1 MLSLLKGKIKFILP
15 CLIFLILL
23 TACNNPKEKKT
34 KASSESNQT
43 NIDKVLKTPNWVA
56 NSPIQQS
63 PNFNKNKKVKAVVNF
78 MATGDNLYHDSVIT
92 DGKQIN
98 GSYDYN
104 YIYKNIKEAVQS
116 SDLAVVNQETPIA
129 GNVLG
134 VQGYP
139 TFNTPEEVGQ
149 SLVDT
154 GFNIVTQATNHIMDM
169 GLAGVQNTRDY
180 WKKHSGIVSLGINE
194 NQEERNEIKSIKKNG
209 IEFAL
214 LNYTYGTNG
223 KNIEP
228 AQSWAVNV
236 IDKEAIKNDVK
247 KAKKN
252 FDIVIVMIH
261 WGKEYD
267 FLPSNDQKELAQY
280 LTDLGVD
287 VVIGNHPH
295 VIQPVEWKRNHEG
308 HQTLI
313 YYSLGNLISS
323 QEKLETMVGGLS
335 YIQFVQY
342 EDDTSGVRQAA
353 FLPTVTN
360 YTEGKKN
367 FNIHFLE
374 GYSEEYSRKHGI
386 KEFVGPVSLKDF
398 KHIPK
403 NVLGDWYKEK

>member
-1 MLSLLKGKIKFILP
+1 
-15 CLIFLILL
+15 
-23 TACNNPKEKKT
+23 
-34 KASSESNQT
+34 
-43 NIDKVLKTPNWVA
+43 
-56 NSPIQQS
+56 
-63 PNFNKNKKVKAVVNF
+63 
-78 MATGDNLYHDSVIT
+78 
-92 DGKQIN
+92 
-98 GSYDYN
+98 
-104 YIYKNIKEAVQS
+104 
-116 SDLAVVNQETPIA
+116 
-129 GNVLG
+129 
-134 VQGYP
+134 
-139 TFNTPEEVGQ
+139 
-149 SLVDT
+149 
-154 GFNIVTQATNHIMDM
+154 
-169 GLAGVQNTRDY
+169 
-180 WKKHSGIVSLGINE
+180 
-194 NQEERNEIKSIKKNG
+194 
-209 IEFAL
+209 
-214 LNYTYGTNG
+214 
-223 KNIEP
+223 
-228 AQSWAVNV
+228 
-236 IDKEAIKNDVK
+236 
-247 KAKKN
+247 
-252 FDIVIVMIH
+252 MIH

-295 VIQPVEWKRNHEG
+295 VIQPVEWKHNHEG

-398 KHIPK
+398 KHIPQ

>member
-1 MLSLLKGKIKFILP
+1 MLSLLKGKTKFVLS

-23 TACNNPKEKKT
+23 TACNNLKDKKT

-43 NIDKVLKTPNWVA
+43 NIDKLLKTPSWVA
-56 NSPIQQS
+56 KSPIQQS
-63 PNFNKNKKVKAVVNF
+63 PNFIIDKKVKAVVNF
-78 MATGDNLYHDSVIT
+78 MATGDNLYHDAVIA
-92 DGKQIN
+92 DGKQEN
-98 GSYDYN
+98 GSYDYH
-104 YIYKNIKEAVQS
+104 YIYENIKEAVQS

-154 GFNIVTQATNHIMDM
+154 GFNVVTQATNHIMDM
-169 GLAGVQNTRDY
+169 GIEGVQNTRNY
-180 WKKHSGIVSLGINE
+180 WKKHSGVVSIGINE

-228 AQSWAVNV
+228 TQSWAVNV
-236 IDKEAIKNDVK
+236 INKEAIKNDVN

-252 FDIVIVMIH
+252 FDMVIVMIH

-267 FLPSNDQKELAQY
+267 FSPSNEQKELAQY

-342 EDDTSGVRQAA
+342 EDDTFGVRQAA
-353 FLPTVTN
+353 FVPIVTN

-386 KEFVGPVSLKDF
+386 KAFVGPVSLKDF
-398 KHIPK
+398 KHIPE
-403 NVLGDWYKEK
+403 NVLGDWY

>member
-98 GSYDYN
+98 DSYDYN

-247 KAKKN
+247 KAKK
-252 FDIVIVMIH
+252 I
-261 WGKEYD
+261 
-267 FLPSNDQKELAQY
+267 
-280 LTDLGVD
+280 
-287 VVIGNHPH
+287 
-295 VIQPVEWKRNHEG
+295 
-308 HQTLI
+308 LI
-313 YYSLGNLISS
+313 
-323 QEKLETMVGGLS
+323 
-335 YIQFVQY
+335 
-342 EDDTSGVRQAA
+342 
-353 FLPTVTN
+353 
-360 YTEGKKN
+360 
-367 FNIHFLE
+367 
-374 GYSEEYSRKHGI
+374 
-386 KEFVGPVSLKDF
+386 
-398 KHIPK
+398 
-403 NVLGDWYKEK
+403 

>member
-1 MLSLLKGKIKFILP
+1 
-15 CLIFLILL
+15 
-23 TACNNPKEKKT
+23 
-34 KASSESNQT
+34 
-43 NIDKVLKTPNWVA
+43 
-56 NSPIQQS
+56 
-63 PNFNKNKKVKAVVNF
+63 

-98 GSYDYN
+98 DSYDYN

-247 KAKKN
+247 KAKK
-252 FDIVIVMIH
+252 I
-261 WGKEYD
+261 
-267 FLPSNDQKELAQY
+267 
-280 LTDLGVD
+280 
-287 VVIGNHPH
+287 
-295 VIQPVEWKRNHEG
+295 
-308 HQTLI
+308 LI
-313 YYSLGNLISS
+313 
-323 QEKLETMVGGLS
+323 
-335 YIQFVQY
+335 
-342 EDDTSGVRQAA
+342 
-353 FLPTVTN
+353 
-360 YTEGKKN
+360 
-367 FNIHFLE
+367 
-374 GYSEEYSRKHGI
+374 
-386 KEFVGPVSLKDF
+386 
-398 KHIPK
+398 
-403 NVLGDWYKEK
+403 

>member
-1 MLSLLKGKIKFILP
+1 
-15 CLIFLILL
+15 
-23 TACNNPKEKKT
+23 KKT

-63 PNFNKNKKVKAVVNF
+63 PNFNKNRKVKAVVNF

-194 NQEERNEIKSIKKNG
+194 NQKERNEIKSIKKNG

-223 KNIEP
+223 KNIES